1 MHQVGGQAKNMHLM
15 HKNKRL
21 LLQKPL
27 QQSSR
32 AAIQPGFLPYRSGE
46 KNPASTKESEV
57 RLLSTWWERNPGL
70 CCAAN
75 NHNLTET
82 AEMKPGQKP
91 STCSQGPSWGG
102 TECEGAEKLDSV
114 ILVIG
119 FLFILS
125 C

>member
-1 MHQVGGQAKNMHLM
+1 MGGQAKNMHLM
-15 HKNKRL
+15 HKKKGSSCRNHYSSPRG
-21 LLQKPL
+21 P
-27 QQSSR
+27 QSSR
-32 AAIQPGFLPYRSGE
+32 VFCPTGQGTNAPTE
-46 KNPASTKESEV
+46 ESEV
-57 RLLSTWWERNPGL
+57 KPLSTWWERNPGS
-70 CCAAN
+70 CSAAN

-82 AEMKPGQKP
+82 AKMEPGPK
-91 STCSQGPSWGG
+91 TKIFRVRAHKGQGCRG